1 MRWCQ
6 QDTSRRQLLVTSIYT
21 GTTHRGLTSI
31 NACGALSVFD
41 DGTMNTPT
49 QPCGQRHREA
59 LFAQLGRYMNG
70 LYRYARHLLR
80 YYEAQEGL
88 RQNQIDVEDIVDAA
102 VLETYCELGRAKDDR
117 DVRRLLMKNARRYVQ
132 REIEQL
138 NARRELTVSKE
149 DDVPETP
156 PEEEVMTLGE
166 EIFEFFEPEE
176 DLKVEDVVPDLDLPT
191 PEEMTDRI
199 ELQQCVDS
207 ALAGM
212 PAEWRR
218 ALELRFVRG
227 LRGAALAQALGK
239 PASETSRVLER
250 ARAYLKQKLVEAGC
264 VITPENNRAAKAAG
278 SP

>member
-1 MRWCQ
+1 M
-6 QDTSRRQLLVTSIYT
+6 SRHPSLVTSIYT
-21 GTTHRGLTSI
+21 GSTHRGLTRI

-41 DGTMNTPT
+41 LRHMNTPT
-49 QPCGQRHREA
+49 QSRGQREREA

-88 RQNQIDVEDIVDAA
+88 PRGQIEVEDIVDAA
-102 VLETYCELGRAKDDR
+102 VLETYRELGKAKDDR
-117 DVRRLLMKNARRYVQ
+117 DIRRLLMRNARRYVQ
-132 REIEQL
+132 TEVEQVD
-138 NARRELTVSKE
+138 ARRELTISKE

-156 PEEEVMTLGE
+156 PAEEVMRLGE
-166 EIFEFFEPEE
+166 DMFEFFEPEE
-176 DLKVEDVVPDLDLPT
+176 DLKVEDVVPDLDVPT
-191 PEEMTDRI
+191 PEEVTDRI

-207 ALAGM
+207 ALAGI

-227 LRGAALAQALGK
+227 LKGAALARELGK
-239 PASETSRVLER
+239 PGSETSRVLER
-250 ARAYLKQKLVEAGC
+250 ARAYLKQRLVEAGC
-264 VITPENNRAAKAAG
+264 VISPQNDRAAKVAS